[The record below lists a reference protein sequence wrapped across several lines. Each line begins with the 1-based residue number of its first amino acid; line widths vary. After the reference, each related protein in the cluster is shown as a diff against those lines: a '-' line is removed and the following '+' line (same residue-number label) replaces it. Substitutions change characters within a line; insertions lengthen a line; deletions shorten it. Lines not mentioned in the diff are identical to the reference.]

1 MKRADD
7 PYAALLSPEAIE
19 AGAWG
24 PKPARGETPRYCA
37 PKTGLHVVGFDDDE
51 ERSGHYNGPHIS
63 EVAAS
68 LSAPDAQRLFAD
80 LRKEFGEEDGDLIVD
95 LVIDHSIEDNF
106 YIRRQMLARV
116 RAAIAEARKQQEK

>member
-1 MKRADD
+1 MRQKQGC
-7 PYAALLSPEAIE
+7 IIV
-19 AGAWG
+19 
-24 PKPARGETPRYCA
+24 
-37 PKTGLHVVGFDDDE
+37 GLDDDE

-68 LSAPDAQRLFAD
+68 LGAPDAQRLFAD
-80 LRKEFGEEDGDLIVD
+80 LRKAFGEEDGDLIVD

-116 RAAIAEARKQQEK
+116 RAVIEAAIAKARKHDAG